1 LVEFVAGVVT
11 TLELQQRSGL
21 ELLCLASD
29 ITRLSVFLGVLGFG
43 VRYDH
48 GGRQPGEIVGPDIPV
63 EVYGKKLGQ
72 ASEEM

>member
-1 LVEFVAGVVT
+1 
-11 TLELQQRSGL
+11 
-21 ELLCLASD
+21 
-29 ITRLSVFLGVLGFG
+29 VFLGVLGFG